1 MVIKLKKLPRWNDG
15 IWLVLGS
22 STGLVTLRAREVKVT
37 WVLLG
42 SPQSV
47 FQDWRIGALELS
59 LKFLDTVE
67 GPHQ

>member
-1 MVIKLKKLPRWNDG
+1 MVIRWEKLPRWNDG

-22 STGLVTLRAREVKVT
+22 STGVVTLRERKATVT
-37 WVLLG
+37 WVMLG
-42 SPQSV
+42 SPRSV